1 LGRDIAASDRADA
14 PPVAVINTQLANL
27 LWPGQSPLGKTVP
40 VGFPGGGA
48 RELSV
53 IGVIG
58 DVHYASFDAPV
69 MPELY
74 LPYTQSPEG
83 NGQMWVTL
91 RARRSP
97 LQLAGAL
104 RDAVRQL
111 DQQQPIGEIA
121 TLDQMASRG
130 TATRRFNMT
139 LLTGFAGLALVLAL
153 VGIYGL
159 TSYTVTQRNREMGLR
174 MAIGAR
180 PAEVVTLLL
189 RENLWLV
196 LIGLAAGIVGALA
209 GTRVL
214 KSLVFEVSTVD
225 LVTFVGGAVVLA
237 VVAVAAT
244 YLPARRAARIDPIEA
259 LRYE

>member
-1 LGRDIAASDRADA
+1 
-14 PPVAVINTQLANL
+14 
-27 LWPGQSPLGKTVP
+27 
-40 VGFPGGGA
+40 
-48 RELSV
+48 
-53 IGVIG
+53 
-58 DVHYASFDAPV
+58 

-74 LPYTQSPEG
+74 LPYTQSPQG

-91 RARRSP
+91 RARTSP

-104 RDAVRQL
+104 RDAVRQV

-121 TLDQMASRG
+121 SLDQMASRR

-159 TSYTVTQRNREMGLR
+159 TAYTVTQRNREMGLR
-174 MAIGAR
+174 LAIGAR
-180 PAEVVTLLL
+180 PSEVVALLL
-189 RENLWLV
+189 RENLRLV
-196 LIGLAAGIVGALA
+196 VTGLAAGVVGALA

-214 KSLVFEVSTVD
+214 KSLVFEVSTMD
-225 LVTFVGGAVVLA
+225 LVTFLTSAVVLGL
-237 VVAVAAT
+237 VAMAAT
-244 YLPARRAARIDPIEA
+244 YLPARRAARVDPVKA